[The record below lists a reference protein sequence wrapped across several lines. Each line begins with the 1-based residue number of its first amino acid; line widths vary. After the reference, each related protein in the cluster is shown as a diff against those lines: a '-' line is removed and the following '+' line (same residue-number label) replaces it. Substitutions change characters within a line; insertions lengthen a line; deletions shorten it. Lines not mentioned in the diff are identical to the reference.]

1 VSGGT
6 VEEAHARLT
15 KKVIHLEGIAGT
27 AVGLHDGKPCIK
39 VYLEKDNPELRAR
52 IPRAEGEYLV
62 VLEATG
68 RFRRL

>member
-1 VSGGT
+1 

-52 IPRAEGEYLV
+52 IPRVEGEYLV

-68 RFRRL
+68 RFGRL